1 MVDVRAHVF
10 ISGIV
15 QGVFFRQKTKQQA
28 QSLEVTG
35 WVRNLDDGRVEAVFE
50 GKEDSVKALVDFCRK
65 GPRGALITNV
75 DVEFET
81 FSGEFKNFAVVY

>member
-15 QGVFFRQKTKQQA
+15 QGVLFRQKTKQQA

-65 GPRGALITNV
+65 GPTGALITYV
-75 DVEFET
+75 DVAFEQ
-81 FSGEFKNFAVVY
+81 FSGEFKNFDVVY